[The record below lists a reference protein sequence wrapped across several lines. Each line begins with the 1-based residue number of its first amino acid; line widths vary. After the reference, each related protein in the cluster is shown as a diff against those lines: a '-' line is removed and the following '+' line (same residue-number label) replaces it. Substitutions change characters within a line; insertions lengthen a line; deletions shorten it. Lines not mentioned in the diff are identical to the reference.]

1 MNGLQPA
8 DLPPAGPPPDAGA
21 HGGDGP
27 AIAAWLGV
35 SPDAILDLSAS
46 LNPVAPDP
54 LRVVAQHLT
63 SIRRYPAAITLAS
76 ATRALAEAIGAEPE
90 RLLLTNGGAEAIALA
105 GAELGGCV
113 AEPDFALYPRGG
125 GPRWRS
131 NPHNPTGLL
140 AGPEMTVEVWD
151 EAFYP
156 LATGAWTRGDPGSV
170 VVGSLTKLLACPG
183 LRLGYLLADP
193 ALVASCRAHQPAWS
207 VNGLAAAALPDLLGT
222 VDLAGWSADVATLR
236 DELAGLLR
244 RHGLQPLPSDACW
257 LLVPAPALRAQ
268 LAQYGIVVRDCGSF
282 GLPGVVRIAVPDED
296 GLTRLDNA
304 LTKLSQQRPRPGGSA
319 GCGRRTGSL
328 PASGSAVTSST

>member
-1 MNGLQPA
+1 MSGLPQT

-35 SPDAILDLSAS
+35 SADDILDLSAS

-54 LRVVAQHLT
+54 LPVVAQHLT
-63 SIRRYPAAITLAS
+63 AIRRYPAAVSLAR
-76 ATRALAEAIGAEPE
+76 ATQALAEAIGTEPE

-140 AGPEMTVEVWD
+140 ADRDVSVEVWD

-183 LRLGYLLADP
+183 LRLGYLLADQV
-193 ALVASCRAHQPAWS
+193 LVTRCRARQPAWS
-207 VNGLAAAALPDLLGT
+207 VNGLAAAALPDLLAA
-222 VDLAGWSADVATLR
+222 VDLPRWSAAVAALR
-236 DELAGLLR
+236 DQLAGLLR
-244 RHGLQPLPSDACW
+244 HHGLQPLPSHANW
-257 LLVPAPALRAQ
+257 LLVNAPGLRAR
-268 LAQYGIVVRDCGSF
+268 LAPFGIVVRDCASF
-282 GLPGVVRIAVPDED
+282 GMPGVVRIAVPDEN
-296 GLTRLDNA
+296 GLTRLDNS
-304 LTKLSQQRPRPGGSA
+304 LTK
-319 GCGRRTGSL
+319 
-328 PASGSAVTSST
+328 SS

>member
-1 MNGLQPA
+1 MAAMSGLPA
-8 DLPPAGPPPDAGA
+8 AGPLPDAGA

-54 LRVVAQHLT
+54 LPVVAQHLAA
-63 SIRRYPAAITLAS
+63 IRRYPAAVSLAR
-76 ATRALAEAIGAEPE
+76 ATHALAEAIGTEPE
-90 RLLLTNGGAEAIALA
+90 RLLLTNGGAEAIALT
-105 GAELGGCV
+105 GAELGGRV
-113 AEPDFALYPRGG
+113 TEPDFALYPRGA

-140 AGPEMTVEVWD
+140 AGPEVTVEVWD

-193 ALVASCRAHQPAWS
+193 ALVVRCRARQPAWS
-207 VNGLAAAALPDLLGT
+207 VNGLAVAALPDLLAT
-222 VDLAGWSADVATLR
+222 VDLPGWSVAVAALR
-236 DELAGLLR
+236 DDLSRLLR
-244 RHGLQPLPSDACW
+244 RHGLQPLPSESCW
-257 LLVPAPALRAQ
+257 LLVTAPALRAQ
-268 LAQYGIVVRDCGSF
+268 LAPYGIVVRDCASF
-282 GLPGVVRIAVPDED
+282 GLPGVMRIAVPGED
-296 GLTRLDNA
+296 GLTRLDSA
-304 LTKLSQQRPRPGGSA
+304 LTKLSQHR
-319 GCGRRTGSL
+319 
-328 PASGSAVTSST
+328 V